1 MAKGSTGGIVYIVG
15 AGPGDPDLITLRGAR
30 ILESAEVV
38 LYDRLV
44 DPALLERTPPYAL
57 RIFVGKRCGR
67 ASVTQEEI
75 NATMIEHAREGR
87 RVVRL
92 KGGDPFVFGR
102 GAEECLA
109 LSGAGIPFEVVPG
122 VSSALAAPA
131 YAGIP
136 LTHRNL
142 AGSFTV
148 ISGHLHGGSDPH
160 DWTALA
166 SAPTLVVLMGLG
178 SLATISARLTAA
190 GRSPETPA
198 AVVRSGA
205 TAMQE
210 TVVANLATIAR
221 AALGIEPPAVVVI
234 GEVAALASRLEWFEP
249 AALASGPAGVL
260 R

>member
-1 MAKGSTGGIVYIVG
+1 MSSVSAGGIVYIVG

-30 ILESAEVV
+30 ILDSAEVV

-57 RIFVGKRCGR
+57 RIFVGKRCGH
-67 ASVTQEEI
+67 ASVTQDEI
-75 NATMIEHAREGR
+75 NATMIAQARAGR

-102 GAEECLA
+102 GGEECLA
-109 LSGAGIPFEVVPG
+109 LARAGIRFEVVPG
-122 VSSALAAPA
+122 ISSAVAVPA

-148 ISGHLHGGSDPH
+148 ISGHLHGESDPH

-166 SAPTLVVLMGLG
+166 AAPTLVVLMGLRNLG
-178 SLATISARLTAA
+178 AIAA
-190 GRSPETPA
+190 LLIAGGRASDTPS
-198 AVVRSGA
+198 AVVRSGG
-205 TAMQE
+205 TAEQE
-210 TVVANLATIAR
+210 TVLASLGTIAR
-221 AALGIEPPAVVVI
+221 AAHGIEPPAIIVI
-234 GEVAALASRLEWFEP
+234 GQVAALAEHLEWFDSTAMASDPEE
-249 AALASGPAGVL
+249 AL